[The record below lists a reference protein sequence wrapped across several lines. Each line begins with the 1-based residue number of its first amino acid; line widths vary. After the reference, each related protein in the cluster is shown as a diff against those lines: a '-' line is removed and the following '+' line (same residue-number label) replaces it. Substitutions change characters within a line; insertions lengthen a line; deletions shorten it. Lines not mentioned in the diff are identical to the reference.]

1 MLMILPYLRDKV
13 NFFLNIFLIKNAEDL
28 EKLGEKDNEKMSRGF
43 SAKRSCEDHYHWKKT
58 QTSEQDSAKTYK
70 YPQRYREGVNNSVSQ
85 AATWSVWS
93 VAVKH
98 RHPAQKVSN
107 FWPQEKGGDVEI

>member
-43 SAKRSCEDHYHWKKT
+43 SAKRSCEDHYH
-58 QTSEQDSAKTYK
+58 
-70 YPQRYREGVNNSVSQ
+70 
-85 AATWSVWS
+85 
-93 VAVKH
+93 
-98 RHPAQKVSN
+98 
-107 FWPQEKGGDVEI
+107 